1 MDGLVVKINEMKD
14 KRKDQA
20 FRNDT
25 QSCYFDAAIL
35 ESPEFIAFNKT
46 EKQEALF
53 TCGWLCGDACPSET
67 GKDRALDQF
76 TENK

>member
-25 QSCYFDAAIL
+25 QSCIFDTAYL
-35 ESPEFIAFNKT
+35 ESPEFTASNKT
-46 EKQEALF
+46 AKQNALF
-53 TCGWLCGDACPSET
+53 TCGWLCGDGCPSET

-76 TENK
+76 TGNK